1 MDMYAPIAVTAS
13 ATLRRDV
20 HAGTVVV
27 VSAAAG
33 LTLSLPAATGKGD
46 KYTVFVNTTVTSN
59 AVIIAANGTDIIQ
72 GAVGVSTDAAGV
84 VILAIATADYITM
97 NGSTTGGVKGSWVE
111 LIDVATGVWQVGGM
125 LVSTG
130 AEATPFAAT

>member
-111 LIDVATGVWQVGGM
+111 LIDVATGVWRVGGM

>member
-1 MDMYAPIAVTAS
+1 MNAYKPIAVTAS
-13 ATLRRDV
+13 TTLRREN

-27 VSAAAG
+27 VNAAAG
-33 LTLSLPAATGKGD
+33 LRLSLPVSTGKGD
-46 KYTVFVNTTVTSN
+46 VYTVFVNTTVTSN

-84 VILAIATADYITM
+84 VVLAIATDDYITM
-97 NGSTTGGVKGSWVE
+97 NGSTTGGVKGSWVQ
-111 LIDVATGVWQVGGM
+111 LTDVSAGVWQVGGM

-130 AEATPFAAT
+130 IEATPFAAT

>member
-1 MDMYAPIAVTAS
+1 MDMYTPIAVTAS
-13 ATLRRDV
+13 TTLRRDV
-20 HAGTVVV
+20 HAGAVVV

-33 LTLSLPAATGKGD
+33 LTLSLPAATGLGTVF
-46 KYTVFVNTTVTSN
+46 TVFVNTTVTSN

-72 GAVGVSTDAAGV
+72 GAVGMSTDAAGV

-111 LIDVATGVWQVGGM
+111 LKDVASGVWQVGGM